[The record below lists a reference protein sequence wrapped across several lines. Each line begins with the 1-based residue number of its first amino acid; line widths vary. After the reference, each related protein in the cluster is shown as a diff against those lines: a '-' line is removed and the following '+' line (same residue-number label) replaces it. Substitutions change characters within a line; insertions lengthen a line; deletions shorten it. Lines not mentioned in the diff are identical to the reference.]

1 MKNTEALA
9 VASKKTGLE
18 VNSGNNKN
26 MVMSR
31 NQNARLSHTIKTDN
45 SSIESVE
52 VFKCLGTNLTDQNF
66 IQEEI
71 KSKLKMENASYH
83 LVQNLLSCSLLF
95 EKIYIKIYRTVILI
109 VVLYGCETWLLTLR
123 EEHKLRVLRRIF
135 GPKRDEVRREW
146 RKIHNEELNDLYSS
160 PNTIWVIKFRRT
172 RWVGHV
178 ARMGERIC
186 AYRVWVGKVRER
198 DHLEDPGVDG
208 RILFRRIFSK

>member
-146 RKIHNEELNDLYSS
+146 RK
-160 PNTIWVIKFRRT
+160 K
-172 RWVGHV
+172 
-178 ARMGERIC
+178 
-186 AYRVWVGKVRER
+186 K
-198 DHLEDPGVDG
+198 
-208 RILFRRIFSK
+208 